1 MRVTAAADGKGHLAN
16 GTGSAEWLNRHDS
29 DVFSGRV
36 FEQYSYVGH
45 GFLHAVIKNWRAS
58 PHCRL
63 VNLVRSGRKQPQP
76 ITASAGGKARLLL
89 WCRQSVIECLSRLL
103 FLPLAGGSWIGGE
116 AIGESVM
123 KKIGLLI
130 SVLLFSGNVP
140 AVDGV
145 SVEYGNGDAADMAR
159 AGAVWNWDKQWF
171 TGGDWLGH
179 GFLGTS

>member
-1 MRVTAAADGKGHLAN
+1 MALPIGRDSVIVGSLIGCDAIRHIVAVLARGESCRPAWILPAASFIMRVTAAADAKGRLAH

-103 FLPLAGGSWIGGE
+103 FLPLAGGSWIGGRSHWR
-116 AIGESVM
+116 ESDE
-123 KKIGLLI
+123 KNRFADKR
-130 SVLLFSGNVP
+130 
-140 AVDGV
+140 
-145 SVEYGNGDAADMAR
+145 AA
-159 AGAVWNWDKQWF
+159 
-171 TGGDWLGH
+171 L
-179 GFLGTS
+179 